1 MTGQACHLRA
11 VGELSPVAD
20 RSANFV
26 HSSFTSVESPNARLP
41 DGVALRTL
49 SDRWDGAQQIT
60 EVYRGD
66 WQLDVA
72 PAQWNFV
79 SSKPNTLRGVHAHPD
94 HWDYLHVVSGEMLLG
109 LHDLRP
115 GQSTFRLA
123 AQCHLSGKRP
133 VAIAIPP
140 GVAHG
145 FYFASHTTYFY
156 ALSQYWTS
164 TSELGCRWDDPAL
177 GLSWPTSD
185 PLLSQRDA
193 TASSYAELAK
203 GVAAA
208 LARGSI
214 RP

>member
-1 MTGQACHLRA
+1 MTGGTSHFGAEPL
-11 VGELSPVAD
+11 PVVDHGAKP
-20 RSANFV
+20 A
-26 HSSFTSVESPNARLP
+26 HSSAASPNTRLP
-41 DGVALRTL
+41 DGVALRAL
-49 SDRWDGAQQIT
+49 PDRKDGVQQVT

-79 SSKPNTLRGVHAHPD
+79 FSKPNTLRGVHAHLD

-115 GQSTFRLA
+115 DSPTYRLA
-123 AQCHLSGKRP
+123 VQCRLAGDRP
-133 VAIAIPP
+133 AGIAIPP

-145 FYFASHTTYFY
+145 FYFASATTYFY
-156 ALSQYWTS
+156 ALSHYWTP
-164 TSELGCRWDDPAL
+164 TGDLGCRWDDPAL

-193 TASSYAELAK
+193 SASSYEDLAK
-203 GVAAA
+203 AIAMAKASV
-208 LARGSI
+208 RS
-214 RP
+214 

>member
-1 MTGQACHLRA
+1 MLVISAPSHRLSSITAPSLCIPRLYRRIRACRTAWLCARCPTGTTACN
-11 VGELSPVAD
+11 
-20 RSANFV
+20 RS
-26 HSSFTSVESPNARLP
+26 R
-41 DGVALRTL
+41 
-49 SDRWDGAQQIT
+49 

-79 SSKPNTLRGVHAHPD
+79 LSKPNTLRGVHAHLG

-115 GQSTFRLA
+115 GSPTYRMAVQCRLA
-123 AQCHLSGKRP
+123 GDRP
-133 VAIAIPP
+133 GAIAIPP

-145 FYFASHTTYFY
+145 FYFASATTYFY
-156 ALSQYWTS
+156 ALSHYWTS
-164 TSELGCRWDDPAL
+164 TGDLGCRWDDPAL

-193 TASSYAELAK
+193 NASSYEELAK
-203 GVAAA
+203 AVATAKA
-208 LARGSI
+208 LVRS
-214 RP
+214 